1 MEDQIMALVRWNQP
15 TLATLMDDF
24 FGKVSTNGTSY
35 FEPAVNVIENKDVYE
50 LQLAIPGYTKDEV
63 KLSIENNTL
72 TISAEFEQKKEES
85 VPYSRREFVK
95 TSFERSFTLPRS
107 VDQEKIEASFEN
119 GILNIKLPRKGDL
132 VVKKEISIN

>member
-1 MEDQIMALVRWNQP
+1 MTLVRWNQP

-24 FGKVSTNGTSY
+24 FGKATSNGTNY

-50 LQLAIPGYTKDEV
+50 MQLAIPGYTKDEV

-72 TISAEFEQKKEES
+72 TISAEYEQKEES
-85 VPYSRREFVK
+85 ASYSRREFRK

-107 VDQEKIEASFEN
+107 IDQEKVEASFEN

-132 VVKKEISIN
+132 VIKKEIAIN

>member
-1 MEDQIMALVRWNQP
+1 MTLVRWNQP
-15 TLATLMDDF
+15 NLATLMDDF
-24 FGKVSTNGTSY
+24 FGKATSNGNSL

-50 LQLAIPGYTKDEV
+50 MQLAIPGYTKDEV

-72 TISAEFEQKKEES
+72 TISAEYEQKEES
-85 VPYSRREFVK
+85 ASYSRREFRK

-107 VDQEKIEASFEN
+107 IDQEKVEASFEN

-132 VVKKEISIN
+132 VIKKEIAIN

>member
-1 MEDQIMALVRWNQP
+1 MTLVRWNQP

-24 FGKVSTNGTSY
+24 FGKSTSNGTSL

-50 LQLAIPGYTKDEV
+50 MQLAIPGYTKDEV

-72 TISAEFEQKKEES
+72 TISAEYEQKEES
-85 VPYSRREFVK
+85 ASYSRREFVK
-95 TSFERSFTLPRS
+95 TSFERSFSLPRS
-107 VDQEKIEASFEN
+107 IDQEKVEASFEN

-132 VVKKEISIN
+132 VIKKEIAIN

>member
-24 FGKVSTNGTSY
+24 FGKVATNGTNY

-50 LQLAIPGYTKDEV
+50 LQLAIPGYSKDEV
-63 KLSIENNTL
+63 KITIENNTL
-72 TISAEFEQKKEES
+72 SISAEYEQKEES
-85 VPYSRREFVK
+85 TPYSRREFVK

-107 VDQEKIEASFEN
+107 IDTDKIEAAFEN
-119 GILNIKLPRKGDL
+119 GILNVKLPRKGDL

>member
-1 MEDQIMALVRWNQP
+1 MTLVRWNQP
-15 TLATLMDDF
+15 LFASMMDEF
-24 FGKVSTNGTSY
+24 LGKTNTNGTSL

-72 TISAEFEQKKEES
+72 TISAEYEQKEES
-85 VPYSRREFVK
+85 TPYSRREFVK
-95 TSFERSFTLPRS
+95 TSFERSFSLPRS
-107 VDQEKIEASFEN
+107 IDQDKVEASFEN
-119 GILNIKLPRKGDL
+119 GILNIKLPRKGEL

>member
-1 MEDQIMALVRWNQP
+1 MALVRWNQP
-15 TLATLMDDF
+15 IFASFMDDF
-24 FGKVSTNGTSY
+24 LGKVNTNGTSL

-50 LQLAIPGYTKDEV
+50 MQLAIPGYTKDEV

-72 TISAEFEQKKEES
+72 TISAEYEQKEES
-85 VPYSRREFVK
+85 TPYSRREFVK

-107 VDQEKIEASFEN
+107 IDQEKVEASFEN

-132 VVKKEISIN
+132 VVKKEIAIN